1 MDVVVVESP
10 AKAKTINKYLGSGF
24 TVLAS
29 YGHVRDLPP
38 KDGSVR
44 PDENFDMSWQISPS
58 SEKHIDAIAKAVKGA
73 EHLYLA
79 TDPDREGEAISWH
92 VQEVLNDR
100 DLLNGVDVQRVV
112 FHEVTKTA
120 VLDAISNPRAL
131 DQELVDAY
139 LARRALDYLVG
150 FTLSPVLWRKVPGS
164 KSAGRVQSV
173 ALRLICERESEIEI
187 FKPRE
192 YWSVEADFKTATGA
206 GITARLTQLNGE
218 KLDRYS
224 LADETSA
231 KAAVVAVEAAACS
244 VNSVER
250 KTVKRNPSAPF
261 TTSTMQQEASRK
273 LGFGAQRTMRTAQ
286 RLYEG
291 ITLDGETVG
300 LITYMRTDSVTMANE
315 AVNAVRA
322 QITKDYGSQYVPAKP
337 HVYRSK
343 AKNAQEAHEAVRPTS
358 FARRPADI
366 ASHLNDDERKLYDLI
381 WKRATSSAMQ
391 SAELE
396 QVGVDIA
403 PADKSVVLRATGS
416 IIKFDGFLKVY
427 QEDKDD
433 SADEPESNDRILPP
447 MSEGDKLDRGA
458 VKPEQ
463 HFTKPPPRFTEASL
477 VKRLEE
483 LGIGRP
489 STYASIITVLQ
500 DRNYVRLEARRFIPE
515 DRGRVVVA
523 FLSGFFE
530 RYVEYNFTAELE
542 DKLDGV
548 SNGEIDWRVLLR
560 DFWTDFFAAVEG
572 TSELTITNVIDA
584 LDADLGPHFFPV
596 TPEKPNPRSCP
607 ACENGRLGLKLGRH
621 GAFIGCSGYP
631 ECAFTTAL
639 AIGAGDDEFASAGPR
654 DLGTDPETGEAVSL
668 RKGPFGFYV
677 QLGEPKGNGKG
688 KDKPKRAGLLKDMN
702 PNELTLEQALA
713 LLALPREVGMHPT
726 LDVRVL
732 AGFGRYGPY
741 LKYGRAYVKLG
752 PDEDVLSIGL
762 NRAVTLIDEAPKKTT
777 ALSVLREIGDHPEDG
792 KPIDIRNGRFGP
804 YVKHGKV
811 NASLTKDMNVDEV
824 TMDQAL
830 ELLTARIAKQAEMA
844 GKKPPAKK
852 AAKKPAAKKKAAKK
866 KPAKKAAK
874 KAPADAPESD
884 ASAISD

>member
-44 PDENFDMSWQISPS
+44 PDENFAMSWQLSPES
-58 SEKHIDAIAKAVKGA
+58 QKHIDAIARAVKGA
-73 EHLYLA
+73 DHLYLA

-92 VQEVLNDR
+92 VKEVLNER
-100 DLLNGVDVQRVV
+100 KLLNGVDVQRVV
-112 FHEVTKTA
+112 FHEVTKSA
-120 VLDAISNPRAL
+120 VLDAINNPRAL

-164 KSAGRVQSV
+164 RSAGRVQSV

-192 YWSVEADFKTATGA
+192 YWSVEADFKTGSGA
-206 GITARLTQLNGE
+206 GITARLTHLGGE

-224 LADETSA
+224 LGDE
-231 KAAVVAVEAAACS
+231 AAAHNAVAAVEAANCRVS
-244 VNSVER
+244 SVER
-250 KTVKRNPSAPF
+250 KIVKRHPSAPF
-261 TTSTMQQEASRK
+261 TTSTLQQEASRK

-300 LITYMRTDSVTMANE
+300 LITYMRTDSVNMAQE
-315 AVNAVRA
+315 AVSAVRD
-322 QITKDYGSQYVPAKP
+322 QIARDYGREYVPAKP

-358 FARRPADI
+358 FARRPGDVAP
-366 ASHLNDDERKLYDLI
+366 HLNDDERRLYDLI

-396 QVGVDIA
+396 QVGIDIA
-403 PADKSVVLRATGS
+403 PADRSVVLRATGS
-416 IIKFDGFLKVY
+416 IITFDGFLKLY

-433 SADEPESNDRILPP
+433 SADEAESNDRILPP
-447 MSEGDKLDRGA
+447 VTEGDALDRRA

-500 DRNYVRLEARRFIPE
+500 DRDYVRLESRRFVPE
-515 DRGRVVVA
+515 DRGRVVIA

-542 DKLDGV
+542 DKLDDV
-548 SNGEIDWRVLLR
+548 SNGQIDWRALLR

-572 TSELTITNVIDA
+572 TSDLTITNVIDA
-584 LDADLGPHFFPV
+584 LDEDLGPHFFPV
-596 TPEKPNPRSCP
+596 TPEKPNPRACP
-607 ACENGRLGLKLGRH
+607 ACADGRLGLKLGRH

-631 ECAFTTAL
+631 ECAYTTAL
-639 AIGAGDDEFASAGPR
+639 AVGAADDEFASAGPR
-654 DLGTDPETGEAVSL
+654 DLGVDPETNEAVSL

-677 QLGEPKGNGKG
+677 QLGEPKSNSKG

-726 LDVRVL
+726 LDVRIL

-762 NRAVTLIDEAPKKTT
+762 NRAVTLIDEAPKRTT
-777 ALSVLREIGDHPEDG
+777 ALSVLRVIGDHPDDE

-804 YVKHGKV
+804 YVKHGKI
-811 NASLTKDMNVDEV
+811 NASLTKDMSVDDV
-824 TMDQAL
+824 TMEQAL
-830 ELLTARIAKQAEMA
+830 ELLAARIAKQGQKNVA
-844 GKKPPAKK
+844 KKPAKK
-852 AAKKPAAKKKAAKK
+852 AVKKPAAKKTARKK
-866 KPAKKAAK
+866 TPKKAT
-874 KAPADAPESD
+874 
-884 ASAISD
+884 ASAASG

>member
-10 AKAKTINKYLGSGF
+10 AKAKTINKYLGPGF

-38 KDGSVR
+38 KDGSVL
-44 PDENFDMSWQISPS
+44 PDENFEMSWQISPDS
-58 SEKHIDAIAKAVKGA
+58 QKHIDAIAKAVKGA
-73 EHLYLA
+73 DHLYLA

-92 VQEVLNDR
+92 VQEVLNER
-100 DLLNGVDVQRVV
+100 KLLNGIEVQRVV
-112 FHEVTKTA
+112 FHEVTKSA

-164 KSAGRVQSV
+164 RSAGRVQSV

-192 YWSVEADFKTATGA
+192 YWSVEADFKTSAGA
-206 GITARLTQLNGE
+206 GITARLTYLGGA

-224 LADETSA
+224 LGDEQAAKSA
-231 KAAVVAVEAAACS
+231 VAAVEAADCS
-244 VNSVER
+244 VRSVER

-300 LITYMRTDSVTMANE
+300 LITYMRTDSVNMAGE
-315 AVNAVRA
+315 AVSAVRG
-322 QITKDYGSQYVPAKP
+322 QIARDYGPEYVPAKP

-358 FARRPADI
+358 FARRPGDI
-366 ASHLNDDERKLYDLI
+366 ASHLNDDERRLYDLI

-403 PADKSVVLRATGS
+403 PAEKSVVLRATGS
-416 IIKFDGFLKVY
+416 IITFDGFLKVY

-433 SADEPESNDRILPP
+433 SADEADNNDRIVPP
-447 MSEGDKLDRGA
+447 VSEGEKLDRGA

-500 DRNYVRLEARRFIPE
+500 DRNYVRLESRRFIPE

-542 DKLDGV
+542 DKLDDV
-548 SNGEIDWRVLLR
+548 SNGQIDWRTLLR

-572 TSELTITNVIDA
+572 TSDLTITNVIDA

-607 ACENGRLGLKLGRH
+607 ACENNGRLGLKLGRH
-621 GAFIGCSGYP
+621 GAFIGCSNYP
-631 ECAFTTAL
+631 ECAYTTAL
-639 AIGAGDDEFASAGPR
+639 AVGAGDDEFASAGPR
-654 DLGTDPETGEAVSL
+654 DLGVDPATNDAVSL

-677 QLGEPKGNGKG
+677 QIGEPKG
-688 KDKPKRAGLLKDMN
+688 KDKVKPKRAGLLKDMN
-702 PNELTLEQALA
+702 PNELTMEQALA

-762 NRAVTLIDEAPKKTT
+762 NRAVTLIDGAPKKTT
-777 ALSVLREIGDHPEDG
+777 ALSVLRVIGDHPDDE
-792 KPIDIRNGRFGP
+792 KPVDIRNGRFGP
-804 YVKHGKV
+804 YVKHGKI

-824 TMDQAL
+824 TMEQAMG
-830 ELLTARIAKQAEMA
+830 LLTTRIAKQAEKA
-844 GKKPPAKK
+844 GKKLP
-852 AAKKPAAKKKAAKK
+852 AKK
-866 KPAKKAAK
+866 KPAKKAKKKPAK
-874 KAPADAPESD
+874 KPAANKAKKKAATD
-884 ASAISD
+884 ASKAVASAD